1 MGPPPATENRREF
14 TEDQL
19 RAGEGVIGLQAGN
32 NKGATQAGQNFGASR
47 KIILGK

>member
-14 TEDQL
+14 SEELL
-19 RAGEGVIGLQAGN
+19 RAGENVIGLQAGN
-32 NKGATQAGQNFGASR
+32 NKGATQSGQNFGAGR